1 MVVIQDLVGI
11 QLGNSSELSPSHLES
26 VVEKLSE
33 VVDESI
39 VNSAVGANIVTIVS
53 DILLS
58 NTDVTPVSNT

>member
-1 MVVIQDLVGI
+1 MVIQDLVVI
-11 QLGNSSELSPSHLES
+11 QLGNSLELSPSHLES